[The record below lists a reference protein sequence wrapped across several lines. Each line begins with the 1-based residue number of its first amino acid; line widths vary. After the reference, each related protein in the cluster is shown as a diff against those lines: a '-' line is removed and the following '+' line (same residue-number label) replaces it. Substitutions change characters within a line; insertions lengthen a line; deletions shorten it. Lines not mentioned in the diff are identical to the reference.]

1 MFSLL
6 IWSVYGIFAGA
17 IAKAIVPGEE
27 NFGFFKTIALGITG
41 SYFGGAAHYML
52 GMNQSIEPAGL
63 FMGIAGAVLA
73 LVLYNRVVK
82 S

>member
-6 IWSVYGIFAGA
+6 VWCVYGIFVGA
-17 IAKAIVPGEE
+17 IAKSLVPGEE

-41 SYFGGAAHYML
+41 SYCGGAAHYML
-52 GMNQSIEPAGL
+52 GMSQSIEPAGL

-73 LVLYNRVVK
+73 LVLYNKVVK
-82 S
+82 